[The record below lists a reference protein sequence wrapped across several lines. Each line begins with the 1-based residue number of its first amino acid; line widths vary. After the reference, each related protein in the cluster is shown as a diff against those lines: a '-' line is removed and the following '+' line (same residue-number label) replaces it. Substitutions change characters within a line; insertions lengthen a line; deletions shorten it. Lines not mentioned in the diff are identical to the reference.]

1 MTIRIKIIVGCIFF
15 CLQVASTQSAHK
27 HLRNGDMLYGFGKY
41 NQAETEYRKADEKKP
56 NTKSSYNLG
65 NTLIQQERYD
75 EAIKKYQDAAAK
87 ATSPQEK
94 ARIYHNQGNAYYKS
108 EKYKESIES
117 YKQSLKNDPND
128 ANTKENLA
136 LARKALKQQMQ
147 QQQQDKQNK
156 DQQKDQNED
165 KNQDQKDQNNQNEN
179 KDQKDQKQSDPNKED
194 QNQKDQDGQNQPKD
208 GKNMTK
214 EEARQ
219 LLEIMDNEEKKVHNK
234 LRRIDGRSGRVK
246 KDW

>member
-1 MTIRIKIIVGCIFF
+1 MMVKIKIMVACLCF
-15 CLQVASTQSAHK
+15 CLHFANAQSAHK
-27 HLRNGDMLYGFGKY
+27 HLRNGDMLYGFGKF
-41 NQAETEYRKADEKKP
+41 NQAETEYRKAEEKKP

-75 EAIKKYQDAAAK
+75 EAIKKYQNAASK
-87 ATSPQEK
+87 ANTPQEK
-94 ARIYHNQGNAYYKS
+94 AKIYHNQGNAFYQSK
-108 EKYKESIES
+108 KYKESVEA

-128 ANTKENLA
+128 VNTKENLA

-147 QQQQDKQNK
+147 QQQQDKQNQ
-156 DQQKDQNED
+156 DQQKDQKED
-165 KNQDQKDQNNQNEN
+165 QNQDQNDQNNQNEN
-179 KDQKDQKQSDPNKED
+179 KDQKDQNQSDPNQKD
-194 QNQKDQDGQNQPKD
+194 QNQKDKQGQNQPKD
-208 GKNMTK
+208 GQNMTK